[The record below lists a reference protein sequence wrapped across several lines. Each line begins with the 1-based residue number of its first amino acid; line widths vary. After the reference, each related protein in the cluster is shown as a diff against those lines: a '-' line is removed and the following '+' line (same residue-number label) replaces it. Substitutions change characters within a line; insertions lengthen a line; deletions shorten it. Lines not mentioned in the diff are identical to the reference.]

1 MASERIVTVRDAS
14 GKAATVR
21 VPKTRDWLAD
31 HQSAL
36 DAVEPANLR
45 ALAKS
50 RAALVQK

>member
-1 MASERIVTVRDAS
+1 MDSERIVTVRDAS

-31 HQSAL
+31 HRSAL

-45 ALAKS
+45 TLSKS